1 MKLLGST
8 ENKIIQDKNSEN
20 VPHLKITEEVL
31 VHCNIVNNDY
41 QQDWRVLYTFVPNKP
56 FGSVLEIFSNKSY
69 FFKNIR
75 LTISKY

>member
-8 ENKIIQDKNSEN
+8 ENKIIQDKNVEN

-41 QQDWRVLYTFVPNKP
+41 QQDSRVLYTFVPNKP